1 MRTST
6 GNFTGSWMQNAKTDM
21 FRTAAR
27 GAIEGPAL
35 NPRRQ
40 CDVEGERGYNDTNES
55 FNEGHVKESNDYTK
69 VVNDALNKFP
79 FCNFST
85 TLFGSGPN
93 EVITY
98 DTCIHTVLLR
108 HIFSRVLAT
117 LHPALSVGRLVGR
130 LVGWSPFYFFLSI
143 LFLLVIF
150 GHIRVISH
158 FKSF

>member
-1 MRTST
+1 MRVKAGRIHGEEKEGEYT
-6 GNFTGSWMQNAKTDM
+6 GENKEDEDDENEYGQLYGQLDANRKDRYVQTE
-21 FRTAAR
+21 AR
-27 GAIEGPAL
+27 GAVEGPAL

-98 DTCIHTVLLR
+98 DISYVTYVY
-108 HIFSRVLAT
+108 T
-117 LHPALSVGRLVGR
+117 LSFFDTFLVAC
-130 LVGWSPFYFFLSI
+130 S
-143 LFLLVIF
+143 
-150 GHIRVISH
+150 
-158 FKSF
+158 